1 MMRQVRGEPRGG
13 LLGNVQSR
21 EETTLLMAQRDDLK
35 EQLELLA
42 ERRGQLV
49 RQLETGPDAAVRRD
63 IESRLRDIDG
73 RESRLDAQIASLND
87 RIMQGVSPGTPAP
100 VIVDVP
106 RVTVPEI
113 RVPPFEFRGNRRPD
127 LREIGGIMAA
137 EAVLLALIGLAFWR
151 VGMRRMRAQIDRLHT
166 GQTQQLNQ
174 LQQAMDVIG
183 VEVERISEG
192 QRYVAKVLAE
202 GSPAAAA
209 LSARKVPEPAR
220 DR

>member
-1 MMRQVRGEPRGG
+1 MM
-13 LLGNVQSR
+13 
-21 EETTLLMAQRDDLK
+21 MAQRDELK
-35 EQLELLA
+35 EQLQLLA

-49 RQLETGPDAAVRRD
+49 RQLETGPDAAVRR
-63 IESRLRDIDG
+63 ELETRLREIDA
-73 RESRLDAQIASLND
+73 RSSRLDDQIASLND
-87 RIMQGVSPGTPAP
+87 RITQGVAPGLPGAP

-113 RVPPFEFRGNRRPD
+113 RVPSVMFPGRRGPD
-127 LREIGGIMAA
+127 MREIGGIMAA
-137 EAVLLALIGLAFWR
+137 EAILLALIGLAFWR
-151 VGMRRMRAQIDRLHT
+151 FGMRRMREQIDRLLT

-209 LSARKVPEPAR
+209 LSARKVPEPSR

>member
-1 MMRQVRGEPRGG
+1 M
-13 LLGNVQSR
+13 
-21 EETTLLMAQRDDLK
+21 MAQRDELK

-42 ERRGQLV
+42 DRRGQLV
-49 RQLETGPDAAVRRD
+49 RQLETRPDNAVRREV
-63 IESRLRDIDG
+63 ESRLSEIDA
-73 RESRLDAQIASLND
+73 RSSRLDEQIASLND
-87 RIMQGVSPGTPAP
+87 RITEGVTPGRPGAP

-113 RVPPFEFRGNRRPD
+113 RVPPVFFPGRRGPD
-127 LREIGGIMAA
+127 MREIGGIMAA
-137 EAVLLALIGLAFWR
+137 EAVLLALIGFAFWR
-151 VGMRRMRAQIDRLHT
+151 VGVRRMRAQIDRLIT

-174 LQQAMDVIG
+174 LQEAVDVIG

-192 QRYVAKVLAE
+192 QRYVAKVLAD

>member
-1 MMRQVRGEPRGG
+1 MTPQGREGPFGG
-13 LLGNVQSR
+13 RASAQSR
-21 EETTLLMAQRDDLK
+21 ADIGMMMAQRDELK

-42 ERRGQLV
+42 DRRGQLV
-49 RQLETGPDAAVRRD
+49 RQLETGPDAGVRR
-63 IESRLRDIDG
+63 ELETRLREIDT
-73 RESRLDAQIASLND
+73 RSSRLDDQIASLND
-87 RIMQGVSPGTPAP
+87 RITQGVAPGTPGAP

-113 RVPPFEFRGNRRPD
+113 RIPSSMFPGRRGPD
-127 LREIGGIMAA
+127 MREIGGIMAA
-137 EAVLLALIGLAFWR
+137 EAILLALIGLDFWR
-151 VGMRRMRAQIDRLHT
+151 FGMRRMREQIDRLLT

-192 QRYVAKVLAE
+192 QRYVAKVLAD

>member
-1 MMRQVRGEPRGG
+1 MTPQGREGPFGGRGG
-13 LLGNVQSR
+13 AQSR
-21 EETTLLMAQRDDLK
+21 ADIGMMMAQRDELK
-35 EQLELLA
+35 EQLELMA
-42 ERRGQLV
+42 DRRGQLV
-49 RQLETGPDAAVRRD
+49 RQLETGPDAAVRR
-63 IESRLRDIDG
+63 ELETRLREIDA
-73 RESRLDAQIASLND
+73 RSSRLDDQIASLND
-87 RIMQGVSPGTPAP
+87 RITQGVAPGTPGAP

-106 RVTVPEI
+106 RVTVPEV
-113 RVPPFEFRGNRRPD
+113 RVPSIMFPGRRGPD
-127 LREIGGIMAA
+127 MREIGGIMAA
-137 EAVLLALIGLAFWR
+137 EAILLALIGLAFWR
-151 VGMRRMRAQIDRLHT
+151 FGMRRMREQIDRLLT

-192 QRYVAKVLAE
+192 QRYVAKVLAD